1 MPSKYTP
8 ELKTRAIE
16 LVLHA
21 QADPDTARGAVSR
34 VADEL
39 NISRETLRIWVTQ
52 TQGIRRHLPDGVGG
66 PGSRK
71 PQAAQRT
78 RRITAGQRDPQE
90 GFGFL
95 RGGARATHT
104 SSRRLHRRQP
114 CSIRGRA
121 DHPGPVRH
129 ARPHR
134 REHVLR
140 REKPTFLRPGRPGR
154 STGCC
159 TAPHLHR
166 QLLLLRRKETVG
178 RDQSRWNIRPR
189 RPLHRGTDHG
199 S

>member
-114 CSIRGRA
+114 CSIRGLAPIIRVLSDTPARIAVSTYYAVKSRPSSARA
-121 DHPGPVRH
+121 VRDDQL
-129 ARPHR
+129 A
-134 REHVLR
+134 
-140 REKPTFLRPGRPGR
+140 
-154 STGCC
+154 
-159 TAPHLHR
+159 AALHR
-166 QLLLLRRKETVG
+166 IYTDNYSCYGARKLWAEINRDGTFGHVARCTV
-178 RDQSRWNIRPR
+178 
-189 RPLHRGTDHG
+189 
-199 S
+199 